1 MLKKRLIGVI
11 PVKDGQAVQSFGYR
25 RYLPLG
31 RPDILAANLDRWG
44 CDEILV
50 LSIDRSRRGLGP
62 DIGLLKKLAAMR
74 LSTPLIYGG
83 GIATAEQA
91 ALVVH
96 HGADRV
102 CVDAA
107 LHQDDVQPIRDM
119 AALLGAQALI
129 GVFPLSLRGAGLQW
143 LDHRS
148 SLSQAFDGE
157 KSAGLFDEGV
167 ISEAMIIDWVH
178 EGHQAAFDTELVTR
192 FPLRKVPLITF
203 GGISE
208 PAQAAA
214 LLALPQVSAVAVGNF
229 LNYTELAVQRF
240 KQQAPGSA
248 TRPATYARY
257 V

>member
-1 MLKKRLIGVI
+1 MLKKRLVGVI
-11 PVKDGQAVQSFGYR
+11 AVKDGQAVQSFGYR

-31 RPDILAANLDRWG
+31 RADILAANLDRWG

-50 LSIDRSRRGLGP
+50 LCMDRSRRGLGP

-83 GIATAEQA
+83 GITTAEQA

-129 GVFPLSLRGAGLQW
+129 GVFPLSLQGAGLEW

-148 SLSQAFDGE
+148 GVSRPLAGE
-157 KSAGLFDEGV
+157 KNLGLFDEGV
-167 ISEAMIIDWVH
+167 ISEAMIVDWVH
-178 EGHQAAFDTELVTR
+178 EGHPAAFDTELVTR
-192 FPLRKVPLITF
+192 FPLRNVPLIPF

-214 LLALPQVSAVAVGNF
+214 LLSVPQVSAVAVGNF

-240 KQQAPGSA
+240 KQQAPA
-248 TRPATYARY
+248 PLTRPATYARY

>member
-1 MLKKRLIGVI
+1 VI
-11 PVKDGQAVQSFGYR
+11 AVKDGQAVQSFGYR

-31 RPDILAANLDRWG
+31 HPEILAANLDRWG

-50 LSIDRSRRGLGP
+50 LCIDRSRRGLGP

-83 GIATAEQA
+83 GITTAEQA

-107 LHQDDVQPIRDM
+107 LHQADAQPIRDM

-129 GVFPLSLRGAGLQW
+129 GVFPLSPQGTGLQW

-148 SLSQAFDGE
+148 GVSRPFSRE
-157 KSAGLFDEGV
+157 SAGLFDEGV

-178 EGHQAAFDTELVTR
+178 EGHATAFDTELVTR
-192 FPLRKVPLITF
+192 FPMRNVPLITF

-240 KQQAPGSA
+240 KQDAAGPL
-248 TRPATYARY
+248 TRPAIYARY

>member
-1 MLKKRLIGVI
+1 MLKKRLVGVI
-11 PVKDGQAVQSFGYR
+11 AVKDGQAVQSFGYR

-31 RPDILAANLDRWG
+31 RADILAANLDRWG

-50 LSIDRSRRGLGP
+50 LCIDRSRRGLGP

-83 GIATAEQA
+83 GVTTAEHA

-107 LHQDDVQPIRDM
+107 LHQEDVQPIRDM

-129 GVFPLSLRGAGLQW
+129 GVFPLSRDETGLQW
-143 LDHRS
+143 LDHGRGVS
-148 SLSQAFDGE
+148 RALDG
-157 KSAGLFDEGV
+157 ADLGLFDEGV

-178 EGHQAAFDTELVTR
+178 EGHALAFDTELVTR
-192 FPLRKVPLITF
+192 FPLRNVPLITF

-240 KQQAPGSA
+240 KQQAPGPL

>member
-1 MLKKRLIGVI
+1 MVKKRLVGVI
-11 PVKDGQAVQSFGYR
+11 TVNDGQAVQSFGYR

-50 LSIDRSRRGLGP
+50 LCVDRSRRGLGP

-83 GIATAEQA
+83 GVTTAEQA

-107 LHQDDVQPIRDM
+107 LHQEDVQPIRDM
-119 AALLGAQALI
+119 AVLLGAQALI
-129 GVFPLSLRGAGLQW
+129 GVLPLSRYETGLQW

-148 SLSQAFDGE
+148 GVSRALCGADL
-157 KSAGLFDEGV
+157 GLFDEGV
-167 ISEAMIIDWVH
+167 ISEAMIIDWEH
-178 EGHQAAFDTELVTR
+178 EGHPAAFDTELVTR
-192 FPLRKVPLITF
+192 FPLDKVPLITF

-208 PAQAAA
+208 PALAAA
-214 LLALPQVSAVAVGNF
+214 LLALPEVSAVAVGNF

-240 KQQAPGSA
+240 KQQALGPL
-248 TRPATYARY
+248 TRPATYARH

>member
-1 MLKKRLIGVI
+1 MLKKRLVGVI
-11 PVKDGQAVQSFGYR
+11 AVKDGQAVQSFGYR

-31 RPDILAANLDRWG
+31 RPEILAGNLDRWG

-50 LSIDRSRRGLGP
+50 LCIDRSRRGLGP

-83 GIATAEQA
+83 GVMTAEQA

-102 CVDAA
+102 CIDAA
-107 LHQDDVQPIRDM
+107 LHQDDAQPVREM

-129 GVFPLSLRGAGLQW
+129 GVFPLSLLGAGLQW

-148 SLSQAFDGE
+148 GVSRAFDAGHP
-157 KSAGLFDEGV
+157 GLFDEGV
-167 ISEAMIIDWVH
+167 ISEAMIIDWEH
-178 EGHQAAFDTELVTR
+178 EGHPAAFDTELVTR
-192 FPLRKVPLITF
+192 FPLGKVPLITF

-240 KQQAPGSA
+240 KQQAPGPL